1 MHAACRFLRAAH
13 EGGHEQIAIAAGHH
27 IAEELGQVPPAATCD
42 DFDAVAR
49 HTVQL
54 LLGQHDRDQ
63 LAYDRATQHGLSQGA
78 VFP

>member
-1 MHAACRFLRAAH
+1 
-13 EGGHEQIAIAAGHH
+13 
-27 IAEELGQVPPAATCD
+27 
-42 DFDAVAR
+42 
-49 HTVQL
+49 VQL